1 MYNEKT
7 PLHGAPSDINETQPV
22 GIAND
27 SEGDAPPPRDPRPPR
42 GDKGK
47 LHRRRNG
54 LLSKHPLQV
63 LARKGENIRDICRQE
78 LELRA
83 ELRPQGALGKILF
96 DRLWSSYLRCLLI
109 DRTEAELLSPD
120 EQHSTRSTPLPTLR
134 VDYVPTLVYENVV
147 APDGICAEIL
157 KYLAITQRYDAH
169 YSNDFYRNL
178 GLLLAHRNGGVSGLT
193 DELLKTSGSKI
204 NLPEAFNA

>member
-1 MYNEKT
+1 MDNEKI
-7 PLHGAPSDINETQPV
+7 PLGGGSDNDHETQV
-22 GIAND
+22 GDSIN
-27 SEGDAPPPRDPRPPR
+27 SEGGAPPPTDPRPPR

-78 LELRA
+78 RELRA

-178 GLLLAHRNGGVSGLT
+178 GQLLAHRNGGVSGLT

-204 NLPEAFNA
+204 NLPEAHNA

>member
-1 MYNEKT
+1 MDNEKI
-7 PLHGAPSDINETQPV
+7 PLGGGSGNDHETQV
-22 GIAND
+22 GD
-27 SEGDAPPPRDPRPPR
+27 SINSEATDPRPPR

-63 LARKGENIRDICRQE
+63 LARKGENIRDICHQE
-78 LELRA
+78 RELRA

-147 APDGICAEIL
+147 TPDGICAEIL

-193 DELLKTSGSKI
+193 DELLKTSGSKM

>member
-1 MYNEKT
+1 MDGEKT
-7 PLHGAPSDINETQPV
+7 KLHGAKSDTNETQPV
-22 GIAND
+22 GVANNSKD
-27 SEGDAPPPRDPRPPR
+27 NVGPPDEPRPPR

-63 LARKGENIRDICRQE
+63 LARKGENIRDICHQE
-78 LELRA
+78 RALRA
-83 ELRPQGALGKILF
+83 ELQPAGTLGKILF

-109 DRTEAELLSPD
+109 DRTEAELLSP
-120 EQHSTRSTPLPTLR
+120 EQQHSTRSTQLPTLR
-134 VDYVPTLVYENVV
+134 IDHVPTLVYENVV

-204 NLPEAFNA
+204 NLPEAHNA

>member
-1 MYNEKT
+1 MDNEKT
-7 PLHGAPSDINETQPV
+7 QLHGAPSDINEQPV
-22 GIAND
+22 GVASN
-27 SEGDAPPPRDPRPPR
+27 SECDAPPPRNPRRPR

-78 LELRA
+78 RGLRA
-83 ELRPQGALGKILF
+83 ELQPPGALGKILF

-109 DRTEAELLSPD
+109 DLIEAELLSPD
-120 EQHSTRSTPLPTLR
+120 QQHATRSTQLPTLR
-134 VDYVPTLVYENVV
+134 VDHVPTLVYENLV
-147 APDGICAEIL
+147 APDGVCADIL

-169 YSNDFYRNL
+169 YFNEFYRNL
-178 GLLLAHRNGGVSGLT
+178 GLLLAFRNRGVSGLT
-193 DELLKTSGSKI
+193 DELLKSLGSNK
-204 NLPEAFNA
+204 NLLEALNG